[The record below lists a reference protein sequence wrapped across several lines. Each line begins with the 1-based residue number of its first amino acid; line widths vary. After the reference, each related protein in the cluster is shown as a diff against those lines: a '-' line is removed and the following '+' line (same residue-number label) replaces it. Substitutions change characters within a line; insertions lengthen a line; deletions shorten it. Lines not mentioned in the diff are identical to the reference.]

1 MNQIKL
7 SINNSNYAFIKENA
21 ILQVI
26 QSVIFKMN
34 QKLSLASAI
43 ELNFEEDNE
52 NLSINLY
59 LKLNIEKFNLADIM
73 QELTNRINERVKA
86 LIGKFPKNL
95 SVSVLE
101 INHV

>member
-59 LKLNIEKFNLADIM
+59 LKLNIEKFSLADIM

-95 SVSVLE
+95 LVSVLE